1 MRKLYFVVLMSLICS
16 VGHSQTISYTTLA
29 STYSQNFDALP
40 SSGTFT
46 FAANGPFEITN
57 ANNFGA
63 TVSGWYVERYSGTTQ
78 NISWVVGTGSGTAG
92 AAYSFGSAAASDRA
106 LGSLASGG
114 KMHRFGALITNNTG
128 STINKFTISF
138 YTEMWRRGDFA
149 SGNINNFEYKVGA
162 TGINDVTGFVAAS
175 NLNMVTPN
183 IGATNNAAADGNLA
197 ANRVLVSFTVG
208 GITLGNGQVLAIR
221 WVDPNDTGNDDGLA
235 LDDFTFSADVQT
247 ITPYYSKAA
256 GNLTDVATWGTNTNG
271 TGTSPTDFI
280 TDGQIFNVVNR
291 VTTTL
296 DANWTVSGSGSKVI
310 VGEGTTGTELILPNT
325 AALTGTVDVTNLS
338 TLRLENSTLPTFG
351 TLATGSTVNY
361 AQTASPYV
369 VPTSTTYYN
378 LSISNGIKTLAGGT
392 ITINGNLILDGV
404 SDFNGSSPSFTTIA
418 LSGNFTM
425 TNGAT
430 FAASP
435 AGDGNRLTLNCVSTG
450 ATQILS
456 GGSFLL
462 FRLQTTVASAAAL
475 NINLGL
481 NANLQIGN
489 ATSGTLNLIGASQ
502 TLSLT
507 GNNTVSLYAAGRI
520 QASNQGTISGN
531 SSSAFIVNSNA
542 LATTIG
548 SIGFTP
554 GFQQLGTLTMIAA
567 TTGDNTLTLTSPL
580 TITTAL
586 NLTAGF
592 INIGANN
599 LTVTGIAT
607 GGSSGSF
614 VQTNSTGTLTIN
626 GVGAGP
632 IVFPIGSTTYNP
644 VTLANGSSN
653 NFSAR
658 VADGILDPSGA
669 IPVDAVLR
677 TWYIGANVNT
687 AGVTVTYQY
696 ATADCSPGASAQPL
710 TMQIM
715 QSDYTTWHLSAG
727 NGAIAA
733 IGPAPWTVTSAATL
747 NISNSLIPYTLGVSG
762 TAILAVDYF
771 ITAKA
776 QKQNNNALISWT
788 VGNAAGVNNF
798 EVQRAVGNGAYQ
810 TIGTVAASSGQVNY
824 QFTDFATDKGTNLYR
839 IRVNRTAGG
848 VRYSNTVAV
857 INGSNGLL
865 ITGLWPNPAQDK
877 AQLTLSTA
885 KAGAIRFEIYGLNG
899 VMVKSW
905 TAAAAEGTNVMTIP
919 TGDLRAGVYQL
930 VATGQEARSVFR
942 FIRQ

>member
-1 MRKLYFVVLMSLICS
+1 MRKLYFVVLMSLMAS
-16 VGHSQTISYTTLA
+16 LGYGQTISYTTLA
-29 STYSQNFDALP
+29 STYSENFNGVLVTVPANNTTQSIPALP
-40 SSGTFT
+40 NGWSFVEAGANQNLTYRIHNGSGNTGDTYLF
-46 FAANGPFEITN
+46 
-57 ANNFGA
+57 
-63 TVSGWYVERYSGTTQ
+63 GTTL
-78 NISWVVGTGSGTAG
+78 
-92 AAYSFGSAAASDRA
+92 DPERA
-106 LGSLASGG
+106 LGSIASGTLTT
-114 KMHRFGALITNNTG
+114 RFGALFTNNTG

-138 YTEMWRRGDFA
+138 YTELWRKGA
-149 SGNINNFEYKVGA
+149 AGTYTNNFEYKIGA
-162 TGINDVTGFVAAS
+162 TAINDATGFVASS

-183 IGATNNAAADGNLA
+183 LAPVPPINTDGNLA
-197 ANRVLVSFTVG
+197 ANRILVSYTVG
-208 GITLGNGQVLAIR
+208 GLTWNNGQVLAIR
-221 WVDPNDTGNDDGLA
+221 WIDTDELGGDDGLA

-247 ITPYYSKAA
+247 ITNYYSKPA

-351 TLATGSTVNY
+351 ALATGSTVNY
-361 AQTASPYV
+361 AQTSSPYV

-378 LSISNGIKTLAGGT
+378 LSITNGVKTLASGT
-392 ITINGNLILDGV
+392 ITVNGSLVVDGV
-404 SDFNGSSPSFTTIA
+404 TDFNGSASPFSTIA
-418 LSGNFTM
+418 LSGNFTLL
-425 TNGAT
+425 NGASFT
-430 FAASP
+430 ASP

-462 FRLQTTVASAAAL
+462 FRLQTTGASAAAL

-489 ATSGTLNLIGASQ
+489 ATSGTLNLVGASQ
-502 TLSLT
+502 TLSLS

-554 GFQQLGTLTMIAA
+554 GFQQLGTLTTIAA

-599 LTVTGIAT
+599 LTVTGTAT

-632 IVFPIGSTTYNP
+632 IVFPIGNTTYNP
-644 VTLANGSSN
+644 VTIANGSSN

-658 VADGILDPSGA
+658 VANGILDPNGA

-696 ATADCSPGASAQPL
+696 ATADCSPGASLQPL
-710 TMQIM
+710 TMEIL
-715 QSDYTTWHLSAG
+715 QSDYSTWHLSAG
-727 NGAIAA
+727 NGAILALGA
-733 IGPAPWTVTSAATL
+733 DPAWTVTSAATL

-788 VGNAAGVNNF
+788 VGNAAGVNSF

-824 QFTDFATDKGTNLYR
+824 QFTDFAADKGANLYR
-839 IRVNRTAGG
+839 IRVNRAAGG

-885 KAGAIRFEIYGLNG
+885 RAGAIRFEIYGLNG

-930 VATGQEARSVFR
+930 VATGQESKSVFR
-942 FIRQ
+942 FIKQ